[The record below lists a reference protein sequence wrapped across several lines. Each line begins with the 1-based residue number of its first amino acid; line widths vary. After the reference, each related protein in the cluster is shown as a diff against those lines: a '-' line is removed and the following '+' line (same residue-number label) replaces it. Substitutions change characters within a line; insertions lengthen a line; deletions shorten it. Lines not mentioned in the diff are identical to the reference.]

1 LRVEIEEVIPLP
13 NVFIALFSAVI
24 VCLLSGPFLIPFLRK
39 LKFGQHVR
47 TDGPRAHLQKAGT
60 PTMGGLMFFL
70 SLLVSLLLVGEYSL
84 RLQILFLTTLGFG
97 LIGFCDDFIKIIMK
111 RPLGLKAGQKIIGQI
126 IIASV
131 FIYMALVHL
140 ERGTEILVPGTS
152 VYLNLGW
159 FYPCFALFVLVG
171 TVNAVNLTDGLDGL
185 AAGVTAFTALGY
197 LLISK
202 AWGLPEVSV
211 FSAALLGSCLGFL
224 FFNQHPARIFMGDTG
239 SLALGGA
246 VGALAIL
253 TKTEVLLLVLGGIY
267 VVEALSVILQ
277 VLYFKITGGQRL
289 FLMAPLHHHFELK
302 GWSEQQVVFTFWA
315 VAALLALGAVMLIL

>member
-1 LRVEIEEVIPLP
+1 MP

>member
-1 LRVEIEEVIPLP
+1 LP